1 MGASGSPHR
10 PEAIA
15 VQGVTCAYGER
26 PVFQELSLALGQAE
40 VLSLLGP
47 NGCGKTTL
55 LRCIAGLMPS
65 RAGRVLLDGQDVTG
79 LSETERAR
87 LMGFVFQEHAILF
100 PYSVLEVVRMGRAP
114 HLGLFAAPAAR
125 DTAIAREAIA
135 TVGLEHLAEKRYT
148 QISGGER
155 QLALIAR
162 ALAQDPRI
170 LLLDEPTSH
179 LDFGNQMLVL
189 ETVRRLASERG
200 ITVLMATH
208 APDHALFVAD
218 RVALMQAGRLLAV
231 GTPDEVMTED
241 NLRALYRT
249 EIRIVTVEDGE
260 GRPPMRA
267 AVAVRSGGAQSA
279 AAGTLPGSRSEEHQ

>member
-1 MGASGSPHR
+1 MTTGYAAAP
-10 PEAIA
+10 PPAEAIA
-15 VQGVTCAYGER
+15 VQGVSCAYGER
-26 PVFQELSLALGQAE
+26 PVFEGLDLCLGQAE
-40 VLSLLGP
+40 ILSLLGP

-55 LRCIAGLMPS
+55 LRCIAGLMPV
-65 RAGRVLLDGQDVTG
+65 RAGRVLLDGQDVTT

-87 LMGFVFQEHAILF
+87 RMGFVFQEHAILF
-100 PYSVLEVVRMGRAP
+100 PYTVLEVVRMGRAP

-135 TVGLEHLAEKRYT
+135 TVGLEHLANRRYT

-179 LDFGNQMLVL
+179 LDFGNQMRVL
-189 ETVRRLASERG
+189 ETVRRLARERG
-200 ITVLMATH
+200 ISVLMATH

-231 GTPDEVMTED
+231 GAPEDVMTED
-241 NLRALYRT
+241 NLRTLYRT
-249 EIRIVTVEDGE
+249 EIRMLTVPDGE
-260 GRPPMRA
+260 GRPPIRA
-267 AVAVRSGGAQSA
+267 AVAVPSASVAVPSA
-279 AAGTLPGSRSEEHQ
+279 AAANRSEEQP

>member
-1 MGASGSPHR
+1 MVALRLQAATAAIDVRGA
-10 PEAIA
+10 
-15 VQGVTCAYGER
+15 TCAYGEQS
-26 PVFQELSLALGQAE
+26 VFEGLDLMLGRAE
-40 VLSLLGP
+40 ILSLLGP

-55 LRCIAGLMPS
+55 LRCIAGLMPM
-65 RAGRVLLDGQDVTG
+65 RAGHVSLDGQDITG
-79 LSETERAR
+79 LTETERAR

-135 TVGLEHLAEKRYT
+135 TVGLDHLVDKRYT

-162 ALAQDPRI
+162 ALAQDPKI

-189 ETVRRLASERG
+189 ETVRRLARERG

-231 GTPDEVMTED
+231 GTPDDVMTED
-241 NLRALYRT
+241 NLRTLYRT
-249 EIRIVTVEDGE
+249 EIRVVTVEDGE
-260 GRPPMRA
+260 GRPLVRA
-267 AVAVRSGGAQSA
+267 AIAVGRAEGGRNAEGVR
-279 AAGTLPGSRSEEHQ
+279 GTRTEEHL